1 MSNDEDEKFQELIK
15 NLEEDEKAHVIVCFC
30 EGLTV
35 RKLLMAIKYLN
46 MTNFIIIG
54 TDGWADRQDV
64 VEEVEAQAV
73 GSISIRIHSQ
83 YMNSFDDRY
92 LDLDPF
98 EHDENPWFR
107 EFWEDKFHCKM
118 PLERITTTTTTTT
131 ESTPDYTDNVSNAS
145 FALPLKDPQQVPFC
159 TGKYFHL
166 KNHS

>member
-1 MSNDEDEKFQELIK
+1 LSNDEDEKFQELIK

-46 MTNFIIIG
+46 MTNNFIIIG

-64 VEEVEAQAV
+64 VEEVEVQAV

-83 YMNSFDDRY
+83 YMKTFDEHY
-92 LDLDPF
+92 LNLNPF
-98 EHDENPWFR
+98 KHDENPWFR

-118 PLERITTTTTTTT
+118 PQDKITTTNAT
-131 ESTPDYTDNVSNAS
+131 ESTPDLTDSVANAS
-145 FALPLKDPQQVPFC
+145 FALPLKDSLQVPFC
-159 TGKYFHL
+159 TGKCFH
-166 KNHS
+166 